1 MTDEPSA
8 LVSRFR
14 TMLMQV
20 GCRGTPA
27 ASSSNSAGVLARRDL
42 AEITAGAEA
51 LPGAWRVETAD
62 GDTGGVSRAFLRP
75 IGDAVLPSFAFV
87 RRDGFITVR
96 MSRPDC
102 ESAANSLVFGV
113 FASPVAALDAI
124 HNDVAAR
131 QSGATHEL
139 ANAA

>member
-1 MTDEPSA
+1 MNDEPSA

-20 GCRGTPA
+20 GCRGTQTDG
-27 ASSSNSAGVLARRDL
+27 ASNNTGVLARRDL

-62 GDTGGVSRAFLRP
+62 GGAGGVGRAFLRP
-75 IGDAVLPSFAFV
+75 VGDAVLPSFAFV

-96 MSRPDC
+96 MTRPDGN
-102 ESAANSLVFGV
+102 SSANSLVFGV
-113 FASPVAALDAI
+113 FTSPVAALDAI
-124 HNDVAAR
+124 HNDVATR
-131 QSGATHEL
+131 QSHATHEL
-139 ANAA
+139 ASAA

>member
-1 MTDEPSA
+1 MNDEPSA

-20 GCRGTPA
+20 GCRGTQTA
-27 ASSSNSAGVLARRDL
+27 GASNNTGVLARRDL

-62 GDTGGVSRAFLRP
+62 GSAGGVGRALLRP
-75 IGDAVLPSFAFV
+75 VGDAVLPSFAFV

-96 MSRPDC
+96 MTRPDGN
-102 ESAANSLVFGV
+102 SSANSLVFGV

-131 QSGATHEL
+131 QFDATHEL
-139 ANAA
+139 ASAA